1 MVANIVIHKVEKVL
15 EKYLLQKNDFVL
27 KGYDFD
33 LILLKHINSAY
44 LEKYAWIVSSKHLD
58 HIEREVFILDIFVLL
73 KEILPFKE
81 YSSVYSINKL
91 KSTDQTVAKVNEA
104 LPFKGDYIDVN
115 QLTVGS
121 LEVEK
126 GILIRSKVLPNLK
139 ERSAVTLILTSGV
152 RMNAGIISMSPDF
165 VIKYYT
171 GKGLREMF
179 PQEPDQTAMQH
190 AKYLE
195 MQNDDFLVAQ
205 GYLDFVPFDTIE
217 EII

>member
-1 MVANIVIHKVEKVL
+1 MVANIVIQKIEKVL
-15 EKYLLQKNDFVL
+15 EKYLLQKNDFTL
-27 KGYDFD
+27 DGYDFD

-73 KEILPFKE
+73 KEILSLKE

-91 KSTDQTVAKVNEA
+91 KSTDPTVAKVIEA

-115 QLTVGS
+115 QLNAGN

-139 ERSAVTLILTSGV
+139 EGSAVTLVLTSGI
-152 RMNAGIISMSPDF
+152 RIPAGIISMGPDYLL
-165 VIKYYT
+165 KYYT
-171 GKGLREMF
+171 GKGLREIF
-179 PQEPDQTAMQH
+179 QPELNQSSIQLAADLKSKDEG
-190 AKYLE
+190 YLIE
-195 MQNDDFLVAQ
+195 Q
-205 GYLDFVPFDTIE
+205 GYIDFVSLDEIE
-217 EII
+217 EIV

>member
-27 KGYDFD
+27 NGYDFD

-91 KSTDQTVAKVNEA
+91 KSTDHTVAKVNDA

-115 QLTVGS
+115 QLNAGN

-139 ERSAVTLILTSGV
+139 ANSAVTLILTSGV

-165 VIKYYT
+165 IIKYYT

-190 AKYLE
+190 ANYLK